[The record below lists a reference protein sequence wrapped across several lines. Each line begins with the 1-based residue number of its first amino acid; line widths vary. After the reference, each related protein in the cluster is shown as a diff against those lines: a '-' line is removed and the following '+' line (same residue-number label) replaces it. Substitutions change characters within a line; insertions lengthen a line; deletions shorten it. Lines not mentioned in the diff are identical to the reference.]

1 MRNQRGFTLLEVLV
15 VLVILMILTTL
26 AYPSYAR
33 HMTKAR
39 RIEGQVALLDTLQQ
53 QERYFMRNNTYI
65 AFSAASTDPRERQF
79 RAWSGAVAANSAY
92 EIEGR
97 ACSGLEIS
105 DCIEVRATPGS
116 ANVDSRFSDPECG
129 VLTQDSV
136 GRHSASGTAGAACWP

>member
-1 MRNQRGFTLLEVLV
+1 MRNQGGFTLLEVMV

-33 HMTKAR
+33 YMTMAR
-39 RIEGQVALLDTLQQ
+39 RIEGQVALLDALQQ

-79 RAWSGAVAANSAY
+79 HAWSGASAAKSAY

-97 ACSGLEIS
+97 ACPGQALA
-105 DCIEVRATPGS
+105 DCIEVRATPGT
-116 ANVDSRFSDPECG
+116 ANVDGHFSDPECG

-136 GRHSASGTAGAACWP
+136 GRRSASGTAGPACWP